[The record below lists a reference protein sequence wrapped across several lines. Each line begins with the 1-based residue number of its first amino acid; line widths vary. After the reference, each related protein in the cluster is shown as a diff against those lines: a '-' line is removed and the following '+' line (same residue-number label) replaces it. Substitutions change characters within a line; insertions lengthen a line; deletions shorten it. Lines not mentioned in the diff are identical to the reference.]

1 MKIISIFMK
10 VSILT
15 PLSRVILQKLTVPQ
29 QVNITPAIYE
39 TYRFTIM
46 ITIDHHVSVYYRA
59 S

>member
-1 MKIISIFMK
+1 MK

-29 QVNITPAIYE
+29 QVTISPAIYE
-39 TYRFTIM
+39 TYRFTILF
-46 ITIDHHVSVYYRA
+46 TIEHHVSLSYRT